1 MIHPSPSV
9 NRSSDSHTQMT
20 VLPSEYRVSTK
31 SRRSTM
37 RGVTLTSIK
46 VNTYDAAAVNGL
58 HPQSPR
64 VASPV
69 GTALL
74 SQFIA
79 DHNELKTYR

>member
-1 MIHPSPSV
+1 
-9 NRSSDSHTQMT
+9 
-20 VLPSEYRVSTK
+20 
-31 SRRSTM
+31 M